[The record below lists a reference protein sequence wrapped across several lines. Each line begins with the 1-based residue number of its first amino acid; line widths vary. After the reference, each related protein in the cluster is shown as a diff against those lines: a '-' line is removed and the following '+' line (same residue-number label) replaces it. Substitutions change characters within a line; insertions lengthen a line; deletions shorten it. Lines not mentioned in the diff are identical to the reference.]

1 MTDDEL
7 LSSLRKELYALQDLK
22 YRDFNSALIPN
33 ICKQTVIGVRIPEL
47 RKLAKRI
54 FAEIDCFQYFNI
66 IPHEYFEENLLHAFL
81 IEKINDFEI
90 CINVAEAFLPYIDNW
105 AVCDSFFPP
114 VFKKQKER
122 LLPFISQWI
131 KSAHPYTVRYAIG
144 ILMRLFLDESFKPEY
159 LEIAASAVSDEY
171 YVNMMR
177 AWYFAT
183 ALAKQYKSAI
193 IYIEE
198 NRLDEWTH
206 NMTIKKAAESRR
218 ISADTNSYLKTLRR
232 SIVKS
237 YQSSCS

>member
-7 LSSLRKELYALQDLK
+7 LSRIRKELYALQDLK

-66 IPHEYFEENLLHAFL
+66 LPHEYFDENLLHAFL

-90 CINVAEAFLPYIDNW
+90 CINAAEAFLPYINNW

-183 ALAKQYKSAI
+183 ALANQYERAV

-198 NRLDEWTH
+198 NRLDDWTH
-206 NMTIKKAAESRR
+206 NMTIRKANESRR
-218 ISADTNSYLKTLRR
+218 ISAETKRYLSTFRKKTTA
-232 SIVKS
+232 KNETH
-237 YQSSCS
+237 